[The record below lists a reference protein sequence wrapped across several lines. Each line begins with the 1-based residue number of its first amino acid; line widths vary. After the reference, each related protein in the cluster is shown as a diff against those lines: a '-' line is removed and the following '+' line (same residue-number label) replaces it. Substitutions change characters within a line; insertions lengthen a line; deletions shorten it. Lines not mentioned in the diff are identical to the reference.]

1 MLDHLHGVTMYA
13 VIQAGGA
20 GTRLKTITGDLP
32 KVMVEI
38 CGKPILEWQLESLKK
53 SGIHDFLVII
63 SKNGKA
69 ISDYFGDGKKLGVS
83 ISYIIEE
90 SPLGTAG
97 GLYFARDIIKDDFIL
112 CFGDLMLDVD
122 WMRFHRFHKEKGSVL
137 TAFAHPNSHPFDS
150 DLLVSDEDEKII
162 KIDSKNNVRDY
173 YYENLTNAGLYVC
186 SKEVLDYV
194 AEPTKIDFEKVVL
207 KHFVEEG
214 KAYAYRSSEYVKDC
228 GTPDRFY
235 SVENDLK
242 NGIIH
247 GKSLANP
254 QKCIFLDRDGTINE
268 YRGLVTKTDELE
280 LEEDAA
286 SAIQKINS
294 SKYLAICVTNQPV
307 IARGDTTLEELKNI
321 HNKMETLLGKGGAYL
336 DALYFCPH
344 HPDKGFAGEVPEFK
358 IDCDCRKPKIGLLK
372 KAEARFNID
381 LKKSWF
387 IGDTDRDIQ
396 TGINGGCR
404 TIFLDTTP
412 NPPIRFKDA
421 KPDFV
426 CHSLT
431 EAVNLILT
439 LERDDHD

>member
-1 MLDHLHGVTMYA
+1 MYA
-13 VIQAGGA
+13 IIQAGGA
-20 GTRLKTITGDLP
+20 GTRLKSITGDLP
-32 KVMVEI
+32 KVMVDI
-38 CGKPILEWQLESLKK
+38 CGKPIIEWQIESLKR

-63 SKNGKA
+63 SKNGQL
-69 ISDYFGDGKKLGVS
+69 ISDYCGDGSRFGVH
-83 ISYIIEE
+83 ISYIKEE

-112 CFGDLMLDVD
+112 CFGDLMLDID
-122 WMRFHRFHKEKGSVL
+122 WTRFHSFHKEKGSCL

-150 DLLVSDEDEKII
+150 DLLVTDEDGKLI

-194 AEPTKIDFEKVVL
+194 EKPEKIDFEKAVL

-228 GTPDRFY
+228 GTPDRYY

-242 NGIIH
+242 NGIIR

-254 QKCIFLDRDGTINE
+254 QKCIFLDRDGTINK
-268 YRGLVTKTDELE
+268 YMGLVTKIDQLE
-280 LEEDAA
+280 LADDAA
-286 SAIQKINS
+286 EAIQKINHS
-294 SKYLAICVTNQPV
+294 DYLAICITNQPV
-307 IARGDTTLEELKNI
+307 VARGDVTFEELKNI

-336 DALYFCPH
+336 DGLYFCPH
-344 HPDKGFAGEVPEFK
+344 HPDGGFEGEVPELKF
-358 IDCDCRKPKIGLLK
+358 DCDCRKPKIGLLK
-372 KAEARFNID
+372 KAQERFNID
-381 LKKSWF
+381 LSKSWF

-396 TGINGGCR
+396 TGINAGCR

-426 CHSLT
+426 CHSLG
-431 EAVNLILT
+431 EAVNLIMT
-439 LERDDHD
+439 LERGNND